1 MEGGC
6 SERRLAVRV
15 LLQKSP
21 AVARVECRGARPGR
35 RERKGAKGD
44 RPEALAAG
52 GSQVVASEAAASRQG
67 DQISDSVRFWS
78 EWLPGAAAQGSVG
91 CGPPGPGAGEVPV
104 LLSAGWWPRL
114 GSLVILRPSFG
125 ALSSDLRGSPTG
137 HPGAGAQ
144 LEVED
149 ASASPPFSL
158 LRTVVPP
165 TAVSGAGRP
174 GWQPKCVQTASGNQS
189 SHGPLPLGALSLCR
203 SASGPLGQSLG
214 CRASQRMW
222 LGRRIP

>member
-52 GSQVVASEAAASRQG
+52 GSQVVASRLRHPVRGTRSRIQCGSGASGSAEQRLRAR
-67 DQISDSVRFWS
+67 SVVVRR
-78 EWLPGAAAQGSVG
+78 
-91 CGPPGPGAGEVPV
+91 GPGAGEVPV

-114 GSLVILRPSFG
+114 GSLVILRPSFR

-174 GWQPKCVQTASGNQS
+174 GWQPKCVQIASGNQS

-222 LGRRIP
+222 LGRIP